1 MSRATPTPAVT
12 PSLLARAVKGRCRR
26 AWLVGGWV
34 RDRLLGRK
42 TGDADLVVEGD
53 ASKAA
58 SAAAKRLGGSLVAM
72 GRRRQTFRVVV
83 SGLNLDFASLR
94 APTILEDLLERDFTI
109 NAVALP
115 CQRIA
120 SPRWRQHL
128 LDPTNGLHDLNRRVL
143 RAVRPETFD
152 HDPLRMLRAVRLA
165 AVLGFAI
172 ERATQRAIA
181 RRSHLL
187 SRVAAERVRD
197 ELLLIL
203 RADRAD
209 RYLRIAR
216 RLGLLRALMSE
227 LTDLAAIEQGKFH
240 AKDALEHSLLTLRH
254 VNRFIKSPGSLAA
267 GLGDRVRALLLHP
280 VAGGRTRGDV
290 LRLAALTHDLGKSN
304 TRTEDETG
312 VHFYG
317 HPALGA
323 QMAAAVARR
332 LRLGKREQGAVRALV
347 ENHMRPLLLSR
358 GEPTERSIR
367 RLLVAA
373 GEQTVPLALLAQA
386 DLLASAATPATRR
399 AQSKVTARLIS
410 AFFRSPP
417 PAPLV
422 DGFQVMR
429 RYGLQPGR
437 QVGFLLE
444 TARRAQI
451 ERGLRTQEGIW
462 RILDRVAGK

>member
-12 PSLLARAVKGRCRR
+12 PSLLARALRGRCRR
-26 AWLVGGWV
+26 AWVVGGWV

-42 TGDADLVVEGD
+42 TGDADLVVERD
-53 ASKAA
+53 ASEAA
-58 SAAAKRLGGSLVAM
+58 SAVADRLGGSLVTM

-94 APTILEDLLERDFTI
+94 APTMPEDLLERDFTV

-115 CQRIA
+115 CSRIA
-120 SPRWRQHL
+120 SPRWRRHL
-128 LDPTNGLHDLNRRVL
+128 LDPANGLCDLNRRIL

-197 ELLLIL
+197 ELLIIL

-209 RYLRIAR
+209 RYLRIAHS
-216 RLGLLRALMSE
+216 LGLLRTLMPE

-240 AKDALEHSLLTLRH
+240 AKDALEHSLLTVRH
-254 VNRFIKSPGSLAA
+254 VNRLIRSPGSLAA
-267 GLGDRVRALLLHP
+267 GVGDRVRALLSHRI
-280 VAGGRTRGDV
+280 AGGRTRADV
-290 LRLAALTHDLGKSN
+290 LRFAALTHDLGKSK

-317 HPALGA
+317 HPSLGA
-323 QMAAAVARR
+323 EMAAAIARR
-332 LRLGKREQGAVRALV
+332 LALGKKEQGALRALV
-347 ENHMRPLLLSR
+347 DNHMRPLLLSR
-358 GEPTERSIR
+358 AEPTERSIR
-367 RLLVAA
+367 RLLLAV
-373 GEQTVPLALLAQA
+373 GEQAVPLALLAHA
-386 DLLASAATPATRR
+386 DLLASAATPAGRR
-399 AQSKVTARLIS
+399 AQGKVTARLIS

-417 PAPLV
+417 PPPLV

-437 QVGFLLE
+437 QVGRLLE
-444 TARRAQI
+444 IARCAQI
-451 ERGLRTQEGIW
+451 ERGLRTQEEIW
-462 RILDRVAGK
+462 RILDRMVGK